1 MEGVTV
7 DQADAVVEESFLKKK
22 VAANLH
28 GNFVIKQ
35 RYHGQNLYF
44 SFKCLLYYCLYY
56 FVLFN

>member
-7 DQADAVVEESFLKKK
+7 DQVDAVVEEFFLEKK

-35 RYHGQNLYF
+35 RCRDQKLYF
-44 SFKCLLYYCLYY
+44 SFKSLLHHC
-56 FVLFN
+56 